1 MFSVYTLAVCVC
13 CVSAHGQ
20 GPHTPCVKCT
30 SACLCVLRV
39 CAHVSLGSPESHLS
53 HHPFPLRF
61 LLLLCKQP
69 VVLNCHLGSQTR
81 IFAPDGVGRGS
92 QATLSISFP
101 GMEADLGP
109 RAKAREAS
117 SHPWPDKELALWPPL
132 PCAELDRRE
141 GKRKSQT
148 WKLGVRG
155 QLECG
160 PYPFGMARWRD
171 QGLGLCLSTR
181 FHPPNKPQRPDSKS
195 AASVI

>member
-1 MFSVYTLAVCVC
+1 MCAHACSPCTHLLCVCLPVGRAPVPHVSSARLPAVCFE
-13 CVSAHGQ
+13 S
-20 GPHTPCVKCT
+20 
-30 SACLCVLRV
+30 LCARV
-39 CAHVSLGSPESHLS
+39 PLGSPETHLA

-69 VVLNCHLGSQTR
+69 VVLNCHLGSRPR
-81 IFAPDGVGRGS
+81 IFAPGGVGRGS

-101 GMEADLGP
+101 GMETDLGP
-109 RAKAREAS
+109 RAKAK
-117 SHPWPDKELALWPPL
+117 SHPWPGKELALWPPL

-141 GKRKSQT
+141 GKRKSQI

-171 QGLGLCLSTR
+171 QGLGRCLSTR
-181 FHPPNKPQRPDSKS
+181 FHPPNCRGLIVNQQR
-195 AASVI
+195 A

>member
-1 MFSVYTLAVCVC
+1 MFSAYTLAVCVL
-13 CVSAHGQ
+13 CVCPWA
-20 GPHTPCVKCT
+20 GPPYPMCRVHICL
-30 SACLCVLRV
+30 LCVLRA
-39 CAHVSLGSPESHLS
+39 CAHVSLGSPETHLAR
-53 HHPFPLRF
+53 HPFLLRF

-101 GMEADLGP
+101 GMETDLGP
-109 RAKAREAS
+109 RAKAK
-117 SHPWPDKELALWPPL
+117 SHPWLGKELALWPPL

-141 GKRKSQT
+141 GKRKSQI

-181 FHPPNKPQRPDSKS
+181 FHPPNCGGLIVNQQR
-195 AASVI
+195 A